1 VRLALT
7 PHPDTPSEAV
17 RRIEVEV
24 ARRGRD
30 LALSFRLTGSLDRL
44 LIPPPAPPVRADGLW
59 QHSCF
64 EAFIRPAGSEAYR
77 EFNFSPSGEWAA
89 YRFDSYRSGMSDLE
103 EFPPPRIATR
113 SGEVLEVEVG
123 LVPGLPGES
132 TWQLGLS
139 AVVEEASGGKSYW
152 ALAHPPGQP
161 DFHSRD
167 CFALELAPPPR
178 P

>member
-7 PHPDTPSEAV
+7 PHPDMPSEAV
-17 RRIEVEV
+17 QGMEVEV
-24 ARRGRD
+24 ARRGAC
-30 LALSFRLTGSLDRL
+30 LALSFRLSGSLDRL
-44 LIPPPAPPVRADGLW
+44 LIPPRAPPIRMDGLW

-89 YRFDSYRSGMSDLE
+89 YRFDRYRSGISDLE

-113 SGEVLEVEVG
+113 RGEILEVEIG
-123 LVPGLPGES
+123 LVPGLPAAS
-132 TWQLGLS
+132 AWQLGLS
-139 AVVEEASGGKSYW
+139 AVVEETGGGKSYW
-152 ALAHPPGQP
+152 ALAHPPGRP
-161 DFHSRD
+161 DFHSPD